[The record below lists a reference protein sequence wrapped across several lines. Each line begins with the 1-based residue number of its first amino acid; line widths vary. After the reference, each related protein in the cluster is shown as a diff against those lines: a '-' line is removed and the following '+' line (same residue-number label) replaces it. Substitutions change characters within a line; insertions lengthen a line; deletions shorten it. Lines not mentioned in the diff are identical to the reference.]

1 MINPQ
6 AYSIELPN
14 YANTAMQGFQ
24 QGAQTMGYF
33 QDRERAAQQ
42 AELERQKAQQ
52 MQADLSDLA
61 NNPTPEN
68 YTKYMTL
75 YPQLSENFKRGYDT
89 MTDSAKR
96 RSTKTAVE
104 VSTLLNAGDT
114 MGAKQTLE
122 RLATAYENAGDV
134 GQAQSNRAL
143 AKLVETNPELAKAS
157 AFMIAGQGLDG
168 EQFAEFTSKLG
179 TERRAEA
186 KLQPE
191 IDKLEAETAKTE
203 TETEWLPQINQA
215 NISNIE
221 SQIEDRTTGRV
232 LQNKQIEN
240 QNRQFYDNLDQG
252 QKQFLMKLDQ
262 SERKLANDLNPT
274 KPETAEKRIERLS
287 KVGDYEAAV
296 QNAKGA
302 AKNATDLANDYS
314 AISESTGG
322 YWNKAMRNIPGT
334 DEQAFAQ
341 KLETLKSQVF
351 LTQVEKMKGM
361 GALTDMEGQ
370 RLEKSIASLDAD
382 LDPKTLQANLKSIS
396 SELTRAANKA
406 QKMAELYATR
416 GTGYSDAVVQ
426 AAKKRGVSPYEM
438 QKIANEMGY

>member
-1 MINPQ
+1 MIDPRS
-6 AYSIELPN
+6 YTIDLPN

-24 QGAQTMGYF
+24 QGAQVMGYF
-33 QDRERAAQQ
+33 QDHERAAQQ
-42 AELERQKAQQ
+42 AEIERQKAQQ
-52 MQADLSDLA
+52 MQTDLSDLA

-75 YPQLSENFKRGYDT
+75 YPQLSEQFKRGYDT
-89 MTDSAKR
+89 MTDSAKK

-114 MGAKQTLE
+114 VGAKQTLE
-122 RLATAYENAGDV
+122 RMATAYENAGDA

-157 AFMIAGQGLDG
+157 ALMIAGQGLDG
-168 EQFAEFTSKLG
+168 DQFAEFMTKLG
-179 TERRAEA
+179 TEKRAEQM
-186 KLQPE
+186 QPYE
-191 IDKLEAETAKTE
+191 IASKEAQTAKTE
-203 TETEWLPQINQA
+203 TETDWIPLVNQA
-215 NISNIE
+215 NIKNIE
-221 SQIEDRTTGRV
+221 SQIEDRVTGRV

-240 QNRQFYDNLDQG
+240 QNRQFYDNLDQA
-252 QKQFLMKLDQ
+252 QKQYLMKLDQ
-262 SERKLANDLNPT
+262 EERKLANELNPV
-274 KPETAEKRIERLS
+274 KPETSSDRIARLS
-287 KVGDYEAAV
+287 KVSDYEAAV
-296 QNAKGA
+296 ESAKNA
-302 AKNATDLANDYS
+302 AKNASDLANNYS
-314 AISESTGG
+314 AISEASGG

-382 LDPKTLQANLKSIS
+382 LDPKTLQANLKNIS
-396 SELTRAANKA
+396 SELSRAATKA
-406 QKMAELYATR
+406 QRMAELYATR
-416 GTGYSDAVVQ
+416 GTGFSDAVVQ
-426 AAKKRGVSPYEM
+426 AAKKRGVTPYEM

>member
-1 MINPQ
+1 MIDPRS
-6 AYSIELPN
+6 YTIDLPS

-24 QGAQTMGYF
+24 QGAQVMGYF

-42 AELERQKAQQ
+42 AEIERQKAQQ
-52 MQADLSDLA
+52 MQTDLSDLA
-61 NNPTPEN
+61 NNPTAEN
-68 YTKYMTL
+68 YTKYMAL
-75 YPQLSENFKRGYDT
+75 YPQLSEQFKRGYDT

-114 MGAKQTLE
+114 VGAKQMLE
-122 RLATAYENAGDV
+122 RMATAYENAGDA

-168 EQFAEFTSKLG
+168 DQFAEFVTKLG
-179 TERRAEA
+179 SEKRAEQM
-186 KLQPE
+186 QPYE
-191 IDKLEAETAKTE
+191 IASKEAQTAKTE
-203 TETEWLPQINQA
+203 TETDWIPLVNQA
-215 NISNIE
+215 NIKNIE
-221 SQIEDRTTGRV
+221 SQIEDRVTGRV

-240 QNRQFYDNLDQG
+240 QNRQFYDNLDQA
-252 QKQFLMKLDQ
+252 QKQYLMKLDQ
-262 SERKLANDLNPT
+262 DERKLANELNPV
-274 KPETAEKRIERLS
+274 KPETSTDRIARLS
-287 KVGDYEAAV
+287 KVSDYEAAV
-296 QNAKGA
+296 ENAKNA
-302 AKNATDLANDYS
+302 AKNASDLANDYS
-314 AISESTGG
+314 AISEASGG

-382 LDPKTLQANLKSIS
+382 LDPKTLQANLKNIS
-396 SELTRAANKA
+396 SELSRAATKA
-406 QKMAELYATR
+406 QRMAELYATR
-416 GTGYSDAVVQ
+416 GTGFSDAVVQ
-426 AAKKRGVSPYEM
+426 AAKKRGVTPYEM

>member
-1 MINPQ
+1 MVDPRSYTID
-6 AYSIELPN
+6 LPN

-24 QGAQTMGYF
+24 QGAQVMGYF

-42 AELERQKAQQ
+42 AEIERQKAQQ
-52 MQADLSDLA
+52 MQTDLSDLA
-61 NNPTPEN
+61 NNPTAEK

-75 YPQLSENFKRGYDT
+75 YPQLSEQFKRGYDT
-89 MTDSAKR
+89 MTDSAKK

-114 MGAKQTLE
+114 IGAKQTLE
-122 RLATAYENAGDV
+122 RMATAYENAGDA

-168 EQFAEFTSKLG
+168 DQFAEFMTKLG
-179 TERRAEA
+179 AEKRAEQM
-186 KLQPE
+186 QPYE
-191 IDKLEAETAKTE
+191 IESKKAQTAKTE
-203 TETEWLPQINQA
+203 TETDWIPLVNQA
-215 NISNIE
+215 NINNIE
-221 SQIEDRTTGRV
+221 SQIEDRVTGRV

-240 QNRQFYDNLDQG
+240 QNRQFYDNLDQS

-262 SERKLANDLNPT
+262 SERKLANELNPV
-274 KPETAEKRIERLS
+274 KPETSADRITRLS
-287 KVGDYEAAV
+287 KVSDYEAAV
-296 QNAKGA
+296 ENAKNA
-302 AKNATDLANDYS
+302 AKNASDLANNYS
-314 AISESTGG
+314 AISEASGG

-382 LDPKTLQANLKSIS
+382 LDPKTLQANLKNIS
-396 SELTRAANKA
+396 SELSRAATKA
-406 QKMAELYATR
+406 QRMAELYATR
-416 GTGYSDAVVQ
+416 GTGFSDAVVQ
-426 AAKKRGVSPYEM
+426 AAKKRGVTPYEM

>member
-1 MINPQ
+1 MIDPRS
-6 AYSIELPN
+6 YTIDLPN

-24 QGAQTMGYF
+24 QGAQVMGYF

-42 AELERQKAQQ
+42 AEIERQKAQQ
-52 MQADLSDLA
+52 MQTDLSDLA
-61 NNPTPEN
+61 NNPTAEN

-75 YPQLSENFKRGYDT
+75 YPQLSEQFKRGYDT

-114 MGAKQTLE
+114 IGAKQTLE
-122 RLATAYENAGDV
+122 RMATAYENAGDA

-168 EQFAEFTSKLG
+168 DQFAEFMTKLG
-179 TERRAEA
+179 AEKRAEQM
-186 KLQPE
+186 QPYE
-191 IDKLEAETAKTE
+191 IASKEAQTAKTE
-203 TETEWLPQINQA
+203 TETDWIPLVNQA
-215 NISNIE
+215 NIKNIE
-221 SQIEDRTTGRV
+221 SQIEDRVTGRV

-240 QNRQFYDNLDQG
+240 QNRQFYENLDQA
-252 QKQFLMKLDQ
+252 QKQYLMKLDQ
-262 SERKLANDLNPT
+262 DERKLANELNPV
-274 KPETAEKRIERLS
+274 KPETSADRITRLS
-287 KVGDYEAAV
+287 KVSDYEAAV
-296 QNAKGA
+296 ENAKNA
-302 AKNATDLANDYS
+302 AKNASDLANDYS
-314 AISESTGG
+314 TISGSTGIF
-322 YWNKAMRNIPGT
+322 NKIQRGFPGT
-334 DEQAFAQ
+334 DEYDFSQ

-370 RLEKSIASLDAD
+370 RLEKSIASLDAN
-382 LDPKTLQANLKSIS
+382 LDPKTLQANLKTIS
-396 SELTRAANKA
+396 SELNRAATKA
-406 QKMAELYATR
+406 QRMAELYATR
-416 GTGYSDAVVQ
+416 GTGFSDAVVQ
-426 AAKKRGVSPYEM
+426 AAKKRGVTPYEM

>member
-1 MINPQ
+1 MIDPRSYIIDQPNMANSVFSGFNQ
-6 AYSIELPN
+6 GVQLTAYRD
-14 YANTAMQGFQ
+14 
-24 QGAQTMGYF
+24 AQ
-33 QDRERAAQQ
+33 EAAQLKAEQ
-42 AELERQKAQQ
+42 EAQAKEQLSAELSAVAAKPSY
-52 MQADLSDLA
+52 DG
-61 NNPTPEN
+61 
-68 YTKYMTL
+68 YTRLMTL
-75 YPQLSENFKRGYDT
+75 YPQLSEQLTRAQSS
-89 MTDSAKR
+89 MTEGQQRQATS
-96 RSTKTAVE
+96 TAVQG
-104 VSTLLNAGDT
+104 SMLLGAGDIE
-114 MGAKQTLE
+114 GAKKVIESRAL
-122 RLATAYENAGDV
+122 AYENAGDPNMANAYRSQV
-134 GQAQSNRAL
+134 KMIDA
-143 AKLVETNPELAKAS
+143 NPEIAKQS
-157 AFMIAGQGLDG
+157 LMMIAASGLKPDELPKFFG
-168 EQFAEFTSKLG
+168 DLG

-191 IDKLEAETAKTE
+191 IDKLEAEIAKTE

-262 SERKLANDLNPT
+262 SERKLANDLNPV
-274 KPETAEKRIERLS
+274 KPETSTDRIARLS
-287 KVGDYEAAV
+287 KVSDYEAAV
-296 QNAKGA
+296 ENAKGA
-302 AKNATDLANDYS
+302 AKNATDLASDYS
-314 AISESTGG
+314 AISEATGG
-322 YWNKAMRNIPGT
+322 YWNRAMRNIPGT

-370 RLEKSIASLDAD
+370 RLEKSIASLDAN
-382 LDPKTLQANLKSIS
+382 LDPKTLQNNLKTIS
-396 SELTRAANKA
+396 SELTRASNKA

>member
-1 MINPQ
+1 MIDPR
-6 AYSIELPN
+6 AYTIDLPN

-52 MQADLSDLA
+52 MQTDLSDLA
-61 NNPTPEN
+61 NNPTAEN
-68 YTKYMTL
+68 YTKYMAL
-75 YPQLSENFKRGYDT
+75 HPQLSEQLKRGYDT
-89 MTDSAKR
+89 MTDSAKK

-114 MGAKQTLE
+114 AGAKQRLE
-122 RLATAYENAGDV
+122 QLATAYENAGDA

-168 EQFAEFTSKLG
+168 DQFAEFTSKLG
-179 TERRAEA
+179 AERRAEA

-240 QNRQFYDNLDQG
+240 QNRQFYENLDQG

-262 SERKLANDLNPT
+262 SERKLANDLNPV
-274 KPETAEKRIERLS
+274 KPETSTDRIARLS
-287 KVGDYEAAV
+287 KVSDYEAAV
-296 QNAKGA
+296 ENAKGA
-302 AKNATDLANDYS
+302 AKNAADLANDYS
-314 AISESTGG
+314 TISGSTGIL
-322 YWNKAMRNIPGT
+322 NKIQRGFPGT
-334 DEQAFAQ
+334 DEYDFSQ

-370 RLEKSIASLDAD
+370 RLEKSIASLDAN
-382 LDPKTLQANLKSIS
+382 LDPKTLQANLKTIS
-396 SELTRAANKA
+396 SELNRAATKA

-416 GTGYSDAVVQ
+416 GTGYSDAVVE

>member
-1 MINPQ
+1 MIDPRS
-6 AYSIELPN
+6 YTIDLPN

-24 QGAQTMGYF
+24 QGAQVMGYF

-42 AELERQKAQQ
+42 AEIERQKAQQ
-52 MQADLSDLA
+52 MQTDLSDLA

-75 YPQLSENFKRGYDT
+75 YPQLSEQFKRGYDT
-89 MTDSAKR
+89 MTDSAKK

-114 MGAKQTLE
+114 VGAKQTLE
-122 RLATAYENAGDV
+122 RMATAYENAGDA

-157 AFMIAGQGLDG
+157 ALMIAGQGLDG
-168 EQFAEFTSKLG
+168 DQFAEFMTKLG
-179 TERRAEA
+179 TEKRAEQM
-186 KLQPE
+186 QPYE
-191 IDKLEAETAKTE
+191 IASKEAQTAKTE
-203 TETEWLPQINQA
+203 TETDWIPLVNQA
-215 NISNIE
+215 NIKNIE
-221 SQIEDRTTGRV
+221 SQIEDRVTGRV

-240 QNRQFYDNLDQG
+240 QNRQFYDNLDQA
-252 QKQFLMKLDQ
+252 QKQYLMKLDQ
-262 SERKLANDLNPT
+262 EERKLANELNPV
-274 KPETAEKRIERLS
+274 KPETSSDRIARLS
-287 KVGDYEAAV
+287 KVSDYEAAV
-296 QNAKGA
+296 ESAKNA
-302 AKNATDLANDYS
+302 AKNASDLANNYS
-314 AISESTGG
+314 AISEASGG

-382 LDPKTLQANLKSIS
+382 LDPKTLQANLKNIS
-396 SELTRAANKA
+396 SELSRAATKA
-406 QKMAELYATR
+406 QRMAELYATR
-416 GTGYSDAVVQ
+416 GTGFSDAVVQ
-426 AAKKRGVSPYEM
+426 AAKKRGVTPYEM

>member
-1 MINPQ
+1 MIDPRS
-6 AYSIELPN
+6 YTIDLPN

-24 QGAQTMGYF
+24 QGAQVMGYF

-42 AELERQKAQQ
+42 AEIERQKAQQ
-52 MQADLSDLA
+52 MQEDLSDLA

-75 YPQLSENFKRGYDT
+75 YPQLSEQFKRGYDT
-89 MTDSAKR
+89 MTDSANK

-114 MGAKQTLE
+114 VGAKQTLE
-122 RLATAYENAGDV
+122 RMATAYENAGDV

-143 AKLVETNPELAKAS
+143 AKLVETNPGLAKAS

-168 EQFAEFTSKLG
+168 DQFAEFMTKLG
-179 TERRAEA
+179 TEKRAEQM
-186 KLQPE
+186 QPYE
-191 IDKLEAETAKTE
+191 IASKKAQTAKTE
-203 TETEWLPQINQA
+203 TETDWIPLVNQA
-215 NISNIE
+215 NIKNIE
-221 SQIEDRTTGRV
+221 SQIEDRITGRV

-240 QNRQFYDNLDQG
+240 QNRQFYDNLDQA
-252 QKQFLMKLDQ
+252 QKQYLMKLDQ
-262 SERKLANDLNPT
+262 EERKLANELNPV

-287 KVGDYEAAV
+287 KVSDYEAAV
-296 QNAKGA
+296 QNAKSA

-334 DEQAFAQ
+334 PEQAFAQ

-382 LDPKTLQANLKSIS
+382 LDPKTLQANLKNIS
-396 SELTRAANKA
+396 SELSRAATKA
-406 QKMAELYATR
+406 QRMAELYATR
-416 GTGYSDAVVQ
+416 GTGFSDAVVQ
-426 AAKKRGVSPYEM
+426 AAKKRGVTPYEM